1 MAVTTNLSPIQVCAC
16 MKAAGFAPS
25 EWATGAAVAMA
36 ESSDVADNVNTSSG
50 AYGLFQILKS
60 AHPELFAQL
69 QYADEWKDPIIN
81 TAMAKRVFDG
91 RGSKWDTG
99 GWASLGN
106 SQFQA
111 ALPAATAAAAQ
122 LQQNLEQAGS
132 SDAQT
137 KLLQNLLMPVSPVLQ
152 GYMGAGTE
160 VLNTLAAGTAGALT
174 TGVAGGDA
182 VKQTINSSPLDWLS
196 TIGQF
201 FSRLGQ
207 ANTWLRIGE
216 FLLGSALIVVGAA
229 HLMSNTPMGRAAA
242 GVVKKA
248 AIL

>member
-1 MAVTTNLSPIQVCAC
+1 MAITTNLSPIQVCAC
-16 MKAAGFAPS
+16 MKAAGFPPS

-36 ESSDVADNVNTSSG
+36 ESSDVADNVNTASG
-50 AYGLFQILKS
+50 AYGLFQVQKS
-60 AHPELFAQL
+60 SHPELFAQL
-69 QYADEWKDPIIN
+69 QYPDEWKDPIIN
-81 TAMAKRVFDG
+81 TAMAKKVWDG

-99 GWASLGN
+99 GWQSLGN
-106 SQFQA
+106 AQFRA

-132 SDAQT
+132 TDAQT

-152 GYMGAGTE
+152 GYTTAGTE
-160 VLNTLAAGTAGALT
+160 VLNTLASGAAAAGQFTVASGA
-174 TGVAGGDA
+174 A
-182 VKQTINSSPLDWLS
+182 VNQAVTSTPLDWLS

-216 FLLGSALIVVGAA
+216 FLLGAALVVVGTA
-229 HLMSNTPMGRAAA
+229 HLMSGTPVGRAAA